1 MRPDVLHRCGGLGVG
16 AGRQDHAAQEQL
28 SGAGQVLTPPLQP
41 YMDEWSLARV
51 VDGGVRSSQG
61 G

>member
-16 AGRQDHAAQEQL
+16 AGRSDHAAQEQL
-28 SGAGQVLTPPLQP
+28 SGAGQVHTPPLQP
-41 YMDEWSLARV
+41 YMDEWSLAWV
-51 VDGGVRSSQG
+51 LDGVRSSQG